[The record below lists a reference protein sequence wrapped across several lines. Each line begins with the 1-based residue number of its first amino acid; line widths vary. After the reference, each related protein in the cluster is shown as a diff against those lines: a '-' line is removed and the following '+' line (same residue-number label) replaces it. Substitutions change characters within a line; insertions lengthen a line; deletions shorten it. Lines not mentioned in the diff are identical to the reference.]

1 MGWSAL
7 DNIDE
12 ALKDTKDKLLPF
24 DAMTWAKLAVI
35 ILLTGYTAGG
45 PSYMSFPTGP
55 SEEYS
60 SSPGMNNMDGMNEFS
75 SSISHSFEA
84 SSFGVQN
91 FQNGDMHIMNGFN
104 PGYTVMFLVGVFLFA
119 LLLSLTY
126 ITSVFQF
133 VMYKSMIEDV
143 KIGHAKDFLG
153 EGLQYLIFR
162 WLTLVAI
169 ILVVGL
175 GIGLGSALNL
185 SFNAFGVLAGL
196 FIGLGVLSGVLAVSV
211 LRWLAFNFALPEMIR
226 SGSGLNTS
234 LSKSLEIARS
244 EIREVALF
252 WLMKLVIGI
261 GLGVAAF
268 SIMFP
273 VFILLLIPFG
283 VIGFLLM
290 ILTPL
295 LLVPVIVL
303 YLLTAIV
310 AGMFVAVP
318 IRVYVYS
325 YILEMHEDLF
335 Q

>member
-24 DAMTWAKLAVI
+24 DALIWAKLAVI

-45 PSYMSFPTGP
+45 PSYIGFPTGP
-55 SEEYS
+55 SGDYGG
-60 SSPGMNNMDGMNEFS
+60 SPGMNNMDGMNDFS

-84 SSFGVQN
+84 SSFDVQN

-104 PGYTVMFLVGVFLFA
+104 SGYTVMFLIGVFLFA
-119 LLLSLTY
+119 LLISLTY

-133 VMYKSMIEDV
+133 VMYKSMIDDV
-143 KIGHAKDFLG
+143 KISHAKDFLG

-162 WLTLVAI
+162 WLTLLAI
-169 ILVVGL
+169 LIVVGL
-175 GIGLGSALNL
+175 GVSLGAALDL
-185 SFNAFGVLAGL
+185 SFNAFGVLSGMV
-196 FIGLGVLSGVLAVSV
+196 IGLGVFSGVLAVAV
-211 LRWLAFNFALPEMIR
+211 LRWLAFNFALPEMIKN
-226 SGSGLNTS
+226 GSGLSTS
-234 LSKSLEIARS
+234 LSRSIEVARS

-261 GLGVAAF
+261 GLGIAAF
-268 SIMFP
+268 SITFP

-283 VIGFLLM
+283 IVGFLLM
-290 ILTPL
+290 MLTPAMI
-295 LLVPVIVL
+295 VPIVIL
-303 YLLTAIV
+303 YLLTAV
-310 AGMFVAVP
+310 VVSLVVAVP
-318 IRVYVYS
+318 IRSYVYI
-325 YILEMHEDLF
+325 YVLEMHEDLF